1 METKQVTQKMNLSV
15 TEKLLIVIDGNIVGG
30 GIICCF
36 DNDDPV
42 RRRGIS

>member
-1 METKQVTQKMNLSV
+1 MNLSV
-15 TEKLLIVIDGNIVGG
+15 TEKLLIVNVGNIVGG
-30 GIICCF
+30 GIICCI